1 MPAERKNSVRT
12 TGPHG
17 RASAAL
23 IQLDVLSRLSPV
35 CLAQAL
41 VQPPH
46 VQNYMLIVFTLSQ
59 RIVCAG
65 CYIAEAWPFKLHC
78 NADWR
83 AAGHVMIN
91 RVDNR
96 SMMKCLGQCKDLL
109 SQVSKLATCVQPPAK
124 GFWHACMLT
133 CLDLAAKRAT

>member
-1 MPAERKNSVRT
+1 MRT
-12 TGPHG
+12 TGPRG

-41 VQPPH
+41 ARPTH
-46 VQNYMLIVFTLSQ
+46 VQNFMLIVFTLSQ
-59 RIVCAG
+59 RIVCRML
-65 CYIAEAWPFKLHC
+65 YSEAWPFKLHC
-78 NADWR
+78 KADWL

-124 GFWHACMLT
+124 GIWHACMLT